1 MFKKSLVGALAAVLM
16 VEGALATASTAEAA
30 SYPKPKYSYN
40 FNKADKNV
48 IAVNRKDTDAAAG
61 TAVPTDDFTGSP
73 IKKASKKIT
82 LKKSGRK
89 SKSLYL
95 DRTYGVQ
102 LKNMKLKAKKY
113 SFAYWVKVDGG
124 MADNMATLFVAGK
137 DYLKSGN
144 AKWLSVTKQS
154 TWLSAPISPVVWSR
168 NEKKNEFPWTSDIAE
183 TPREL
188 LVKDKWVHVA
198 VTVGA
203 AWGDAGAT
211 SEYMTKGD
219 EGYCKNGNCTIYV
232 DGEMYG
238 TGSTVANDVFDGKE
252 SAYLGINSWDVR
264 FKGYFDDVMFWNKA
278 LSEKQ
283 VKAVYK
289 ATKGK

>member
-16 VEGALATASTAEAA
+16 VEGALATASTAQAA

-48 IAVNRKDTDAAAG
+48 IAVNRKDTDKAAG

-73 IKKASKKIT
+73 IKKASKKVT

-102 LKNMKLKAKKY
+102 LKNMKLNAKRY
-113 SFAYWVKVDGG
+113 SLAFWVKVDGG
-124 MADNMATLFVAGK
+124 MADYMPTVFISGK
-137 DYLKSGN
+137 DCLKSGN
-144 AKWLSVTKQS
+144 AKWLSVTKAS
-154 TWLSAPISPVVWSR
+154 WLSAPHSPVVWTK
-168 NEKKNEFPWTSDIAE
+168 NEKKGQNPWTSDIAE

-188 LVKDKWVHVA
+188 MVKDKWVHVA
-198 VTVGA
+198 VTVGKEY
-203 AWGDAGAT
+203 GDAGAQ
-211 SEYMTKGD
+211 SEYLTKGED
-219 EGYCKNGNCTIYV
+219 GYMKGNNVVIYV
-232 DGEMYG
+232 NGEMYG
-238 TGSTVANDVFDGKE
+238 TGTPAADDICDGKE
-252 SAYLGINSWDVR
+252 SAYLGINHWDVR

-278 LSEKQ
+278 LSEEQ
-283 VKAVYK
+283 VQAVYK
-289 ATKGK
+289 KTKGK